1 MKSSRS
7 KFIFTILLTAVPGAA
22 GVAMPPPAF
31 ANESVAANNSQR
43 PQNDAQSGLKTF
55 AGTVTLTNGKYVLED
70 PSTKHSYYLDDAK
83 IAKKFDGKMVVVTG
97 TLDNSGY
104 TIHVQ
109 KIEAAA

>member
-7 KFIFTILLTAVPGAA
+7 KFIFTMLLTAVPGAA
-22 GVAMPPPAF
+22 GVTVPPPAL
-31 ANESVAANNSQR
+31 ANESVPANNGQR
-43 PQNDAQSGLKTF
+43 SQNDAPGLKTF
-55 AGTVTLTNGKYVLED
+55 AGTVMLSNGKYVLED
-70 PSTKHSYYLDDAK
+70 PSIKHSYYLDDAK
-83 IAKKFDGKMVVVTG
+83 AAKKFDGKMVVVTG

>member
-1 MKSSRS
+1 MLS
-7 KFIFTILLTAVPGAA
+7 
-22 GVAMPPPAF
+22 
-31 ANESVAANNSQR
+31 
-43 PQNDAQSGLKTF
+43 
-55 AGTVTLTNGKYVLED
+55 NGKYVLED

-83 IAKKFDGKMVVVTG
+83 AAKKFDGKMVAVTG